1 MSFTQL
7 DLIMLCAVLGAM
19 LMVLFIAGR
28 VTSHFGLNPE
38 LKRKIVH
45 VLTGL
50 VSLSF
55 PWLFSSALPVII
67 MIACSLLTMAA
78 LRSPW
83 LKTHAVSTV
92 LHDVQRK
99 SFGEFYLLISVG
111 LLFTLYFGREAVL
124 YVLPLAIIAL
134 SDTAS
139 ALIGTRYGR
148 KHFTISDGQKSIE
161 GGVAF
166 FTVTL
171 LVSLIVL
178 MLLTNAPDINI
189 IALSVLLAGFTTA
202 VESDSWRGLDNIF
215 VPVGAHILLA
225 RLLYLSPQ
233 ELCFALLIL
242 GVAIIVM
249 HKLGPLFRLTP
260 HMSRAYTLLILL
272 ILSPSPNAEILFIL
286 LAIGAH
292 LLARRTSPADNP
304 NMDMEMIGMT
314 SAVAMMWLF
323 LDRISGMEAHPL
335 FNLSFAGAVV
345 IFMGVFFLRGWRILT
360 PVIAVIIC
368 LLYTREISMVPIISL
383 SLCTV
388 VVMVMP
394 KFFSRYRAV
403 KAYSFAVIVPL
414 ITYAIGQIP

>member
-19 LMVLFIAGR
+19 LIVLFLSGKI
-28 VTSHFGLNPE
+28 TSHFGLNPE

-50 VSLSF
+50 VSLTF

-67 MIACSLLTMAA
+67 MIGCSLITMAA

-83 LKTHAVSTV
+83 LKSHSVSTV

-111 LLFTLYFGREAVL
+111 LLFTLSFGREAVL

-148 KHFTISDGQKSIE
+148 KHFAISDGQKSIE

-178 MLLTNAPDINI
+178 MLLTDAPDINI

-202 VESDSWRGLDNIF
+202 IESDSWQGLDNIF

-233 ELCFALLIL
+233 ELGIALLIL
-242 GVAIIVM
+242 GVAIIAM
-249 HKLGPLFRLTP
+249 HKLGPLFNLTS

-272 ILSPSPNAEILFIL
+272 ILSPSQNAQVLFIL
-286 LAIGAH
+286 LAIGTH
-292 LLARRTSPADNP
+292 LMARRTSPADNP

-314 SAVAMMWLF
+314 SAVAMLWLF
-323 LDRISGMEAHPL
+323 LDRISGVEAAPL

-345 IFMGVFFLRGWRILT
+345 IFMGVFFLRGWRLLT
-360 PVIAVIIC
+360 PLVALIIY
-368 LLYTREISMVPIISL
+368 LLYTREILIAPIASL
-383 SLCTV
+383 ALCTLV
-388 VVMVMP
+388 VLAIP
-394 KFFSRYRAV
+394 NFFSRYRAV
-403 KAYSFAVIVPL
+403 KAYGLAVMVPV
-414 ITYAIGQIP
+414 IIYAIGHMP